1 MTVIP
6 VGALIRNRKAPELG
20 SGRVLSEL
28 EGGVACVIFENS
40 EDVQEVRLAHTD
52 IVRQPL
58 IPGTRVRV
66 QKGSR
71 ASEAEITRV
80 NWPKTPRDLC
90 TYVVRQHGLEEE
102 LLESQVS
109 PLAPATPSPVDALG
123 ALHWRGPFR
132 FFSRWDMHRMVSGWY
147 EDSEG
152 IPSAIGARIQP
163 SLQHAHALRRVLW
176 DATCRYFLADED
188 VQARIYE
195 AGMVYQRM
203 CAADGALRVLVI
215 APGRR
220 THHWQTDLEMRF
232 GNRDFVR
239 IDATHLDLNSQDRW
253 GAVGQNQ
260 RLIVSMTCFQ
270 QYPDILGELILG
282 DIWDLVIVDD
292 AHRLRNEDP
301 ITECLKTYSA
311 NMTNL
316 LLLGALPER
325 ADARAWEPILSILR
339 GDSLAMDSGL
349 AEANIEAEIDALSPI
364 WAATL
369 RAREVLRA
377 SEEADELEDSQARAL
392 ADSLSGLLGDDEFV
406 CDRADEVRDGDLDAL
421 GQLVGY
427 LQRNYR
433 LESRVVRSRR
443 AHLERYDISWG
454 ERSVET
460 LHYAADASERA
471 LVEHLASLPPASPV
485 DPLQMALRRYYY
497 QAASGSPDRFFS
509 LLEARLDAL
518 DTTAG
523 QVHQDLAI
531 FDILDMD
538 MGPREE
544 RLFREKVIEGAHALD
559 DEIVWIV
566 EAMSLVGQWHAES
579 SSGSA
584 RFQAAANWMQAR
596 LSQSNPSEDSE
607 SEDSLSED
615 SFGEDLPYAQKGH
628 VSPKIIVR
636 CLSGEMVRDAGAYFE
651 GRFGA
656 SVVEMIYSGMA
667 SDVQNEAVE
676 RFGYDRECRI
686 LVCEETG
693 AQGRNIGVADFIVH
707 LAQPWSSARVER
719 RIAQV
724 DTVGRAL
731 ESPVHS
737 LVLVGPARHEQ
748 LLHKFY
754 CEDLGLYTGTP
765 MTYEFILPQLD
776 RRIGRAACDGPE
788 ELEEVI
794 KDLNAGVLKSIFSDA
809 LDPET
814 EAYQCIFDPSDR
826 LLEEDAEFCEL
837 LEFVDGIADSLP
849 VRHWAR
855 MLGIQDHS
863 ASPGTFDFKWHWSN
877 VRRALAGYP
886 VGPED
891 VDILLPEEQVGM
903 HTGTF
908 SRKRALRSEGLEFF
922 GPGHQFVDAL
932 VEDAMIGNALPA
944 PGFVAGLEIL
954 ESQQPQD
961 GRSTVFAR
969 RLGPENRGKTF
980 LNIVF
985 AARLD
990 RSAWEG
996 LDMPQGLINRAYRH
1010 LWPEALSVA
1019 VEIDIKGDRRPKLV
1033 QDRALIQKIEAS
1045 YQGPEADQKIE
1056 YEIFIQAIEDVARFR
1071 ETLDSAVKLAA
1082 TNLAVEREGL
1092 VDGAVAELSDDIAE
1106 ELAFLRAQAAR
1117 CADPEDCDAA
1127 LQLQRYACLLE
1138 SVRLE
1143 KLELDAIAVV
1153 VAGSPQVLIR

>member
-20 SGRVLSEL
+20 SGRILSEL
-28 EGGVACVIFENS
+28 EGGFARVIFENS
-40 EDVQEVRLAHTD
+40 EDVQDVRLAHTD

-66 QKGSR
+66 QKGAR

-80 NWPKTPRDLC
+80 KWPETPRDLC
-90 TYVVRQHGLEEE
+90 SYVVRQHGLEEE
-102 LLESQVS
+102 LLESQVA
-109 PLAPATPSPVDALG
+109 PLAPATSSPVDALG

-152 IPSAIGARIQP
+152 LPSTIGARIQP
-163 SLQHAHALRRVLW
+163 ALHHAHAVRRVLW
-176 DATCRYFLADED
+176 DGTCRYFLADED
-188 VQARIYE
+188 VQARLFE
-195 AGMVYQRM
+195 AAMVYQRM

-220 THHWQTDLEMRF
+220 THRWQSELELRF

-239 IDATHLDLNSQDRW
+239 IDASHLDLNPQDRW
-253 GAVGQNQ
+253 GAISQNQ
-260 RLIVSMTCFQ
+260 RLIMSMTCFQ
-270 QYPDILGELILG
+270 QYPELLGELVLG
-282 DIWDLVIVDD
+282 DIWDLVIIDD
-292 AHRLRNEDP
+292 IHRLRAQDP
-301 ITECLKTYSA
+301 ITQCLREYSA

-316 LLLGALPER
+316 LLLGALPEQ
-325 ADARAWEPILSILR
+325 ADARAWEPILSILHGESVD
-339 GDSLAMDSGL
+339 GDVEDPQAR
-349 AEANIEAEIDALSPI
+349 IDALSEV
-364 WAATL
+364 WSATL
-369 RAREVLRA
+369 RARDLLRA
-377 SEEADELEDSQARAL
+377 SEDEDALDEAQASEVADAL
-392 ADSLSGLLGDDEFV
+392 VALLGDDEFV
-406 CDRADEVRDGDLDAL
+406 VEKADEVRDADLDAL

-433 LESRVVRSRR
+433 LEPRVVRTRR
-443 AHLERYDISWG
+443 EHLESQDVFWS

-460 LHYAADASERA
+460 LNYTPDSSEQA
-471 LVEHLASLPPASPV
+471 LVEHLQSLPPASPL
-485 DPLQMALRRYYY
+485 DPLQMALRGYYY
-497 QAASGSPDRFFS
+497 QAAAGSPDRFFS
-509 LLEARLDAL
+509 MLEARLDAL

-523 QVHQDLAI
+523 KAHQDLAI

-538 MGPREE
+538 LGPREE
-544 RLFREKVIEGAHALD
+544 RLFREKVIAGAGALPE
-559 DEIVWIV
+559 EIVWIV
-566 EAMSLVGQWHAES
+566 DAMSLVGQWHADS
-579 SSGSA
+579 ASGCA
-584 RFQAAANWMQAR
+584 RFQAAAGWMEAR
-596 LSQSNPSEDSE
+596 LAEGSSADSPSDDDEAE
-607 SEDSLSED
+607 E
-615 SFGEDLPYAQKGH
+615 QKQR
-628 VSPKIIVR
+628 VSPKMVVY
-636 CLSGEMVRDAGAYFE
+636 CASAEMVRDACEFF
-651 GRFGA
+651 RNQFGEA
-656 SVVEMIYSGMA
+656 RVEMIHSGMA
-667 SDVQNEAVE
+667 NDVQNEAVE
-676 RFGYDRECRI
+676 CFGYDRDCRV

-693 AQGRNIGVADFIVH
+693 AQGRDISVADVIIH
-707 LAQPWSSARVER
+707 LTQPWSATRVER
-719 RIAQV
+719 RISQV
-724 DTVGRAL
+724 DTVGRAQ
-731 ESPVHS
+731 ESPIQSV
-737 LVLVGPARHEQ
+737 VLVGPSRHEQ
-748 LLHKFY
+748 LLHQLY
-754 CEDLGLYTGTP
+754 AEDLELYSTASLSHEYT
-765 MTYEFILPQLD
+765 IADVDLRL
-776 RRIGRAACDGPE
+776 GRAASGGPE

-794 KDLNAGVLKSIFSDA
+794 ELLRESLLQTLSSDEVA
-809 LDPET
+809 PST
-814 EAYQCIFDPSDR
+814 AAYQAIFDPSDR

-863 ASPGTFDFKWHWSN
+863 GGPGAFDFKWHWAN

-932 VEDAMIGNALPA
+932 VEDAMVGNALPA
-944 PGFVAGLEIL
+944 PGFVSGMELYDAQGH
-954 ESQQPQD
+954 QD

-1010 LWPEALSVA
+1010 LWPEALSVS
-1019 VEIDIKGDRRPKLV
+1019 VEIDLKGRRQPKLV
-1033 QDRALIQKIEAS
+1033 QDRALLQRIEGN

-1056 YEIFIQAIEDVARFR
+1056 YELFIQAIEDVARFR
-1071 ETLDSAVKLAA
+1071 ETLNSAVLLAS
-1082 TNLAVEREGL
+1082 TNLAAEREGL
-1092 VDGAVAELSDDIAE
+1092 VDGAVAELGDDIAE
-1106 ELAFLRAQAAR
+1106 EMAFLRAQVAR
-1117 CADPEDCDAA
+1117 SDDPDNCEAA
-1127 LQLQRYACLLE
+1127 LQIELYERLLE

-1143 KLELDAIAVV
+1143 KLDIDAIAVI
-1153 VAGSPQVLIR
+1153 VAGSPQILRD

>member
-102 LLESQVS
+102 VLESQVS

-163 SLQHAHALRRVLW
+163 ALQHVHALRRVLW
-176 DATCRYFLADED
+176 DGTCRYFLADED
-188 VQARIYE
+188 VDSRIYE

-220 THHWQTDLEMRF
+220 THRWQTDLEMRF
-232 GNRDFVR
+232 GHRDFVR
-239 IDATHLDLNSQDRW
+239 IDATHLAQNSQDRW
-253 GAVGQNQ
+253 AAVGQNQ

-301 ITECLKTYSA
+301 ITECLKSYSA
-311 NMTNL
+311 TMPSL
-316 LLLGALPER
+316 LMLGALPER

-339 GDSLAMDSGL
+339 GDAVDSDR
-349 AEANIEAEIDALSPI
+349 AEAKIEAEIEARSPI
-364 WAATL
+364 WATTL
-369 RAREVLRA
+369 RAREVLRDA
-377 SEEADELEDSQARAL
+377 QQAGALDDARAEQV
-392 ADSLSGLLGDDEFV
+392 ADSLDELLGDDGFV
-406 CDRADEVRDGDLDAL
+406 RELAEQFRRGDLDAL
-421 GQLVGY
+421 GQCVGY
-427 LQRNYR
+427 LQHNYR
-433 LESRVVRSRR
+433 LERRVVRSRR

-460 LHYAADASERA
+460 LEYAAGSSERA

-523 QVHQDLAI
+523 QAHQDLAI

-544 RLFREKVIEGAHALD
+544 RLFREQVIAGACALD

-579 SSGSA
+579 SSACA
-584 RFQAAANWMQAR
+584 RVQAAADWMQAR
-596 LSQSNPSEDSE
+596 LSQGSSSEDASGEE
-607 SEDSLSED
+607 SVAQE
-615 SFGEDLPYAQKGH
+615 LPDAQKSH
-628 VSPKIIVR
+628 ESPKILVR
-636 CLSGEMVRDAGAYFE
+636 CSSGEMVRDAGAYFE
-651 GRFGA
+651 ARFGE
-656 SVVEMIYSGMA
+656 SVVEMIYCGMA
-667 SDVQNEAVE
+667 SDVQTEAVE
-676 RFGYDRECRI
+676 RFGYDRNCRI

-693 AQGRNIGVADFIVH
+693 AQGRNIGAADFIVH
-707 LAQPWSSARVER
+707 LTQPWSAARVER
-719 RIAQV
+719 RVAQV
-724 DTVGRAL
+724 DTVGRAPD
-731 ESPVHS
+731 SPVHS
-737 LVLVGPARHEQ
+737 VVLVGPARHEQ
-748 LLHKFY
+748 LLHQFY
-754 CEDLGLYTGTP
+754 CEDLGLYTGTA
-765 MTYEFILPQLD
+765 MGYESVLPQLD

-788 ELEEVI
+788 ELEEAI
-794 KDLNAGVLKSIFSDA
+794 KDLNTGVLSSVFSDA
-809 LDPET
+809 LDPQT
-814 EAYQCIFDPSDR
+814 AAYQCIFDPSDR

-855 MLGIQDHS
+855 MLGIQDQS

-944 PGFVAGLEIL
+944 PGFVAGMDTL

-990 RSAWEG
+990 RSAWDG

-1010 LWPEALSVA
+1010 LWPEALSVS
-1019 VEIDIKGDRRPKLV
+1019 VEIDIKGERRPKLV

-1117 CADPEDCDAA
+1117 CPDPEDCEAA
-1127 LQLQRYACLLE
+1127 LQLRRYDCLLE

-1143 KLELDAIAVV
+1143 KLEVDAIAVV